1 MSSRVITALVALGA
15 FWVMYGVFAILG
27 GRFDLGV
34 ALVLA
39 VGALAVSVLDRA
51 RRRRRREAPAA
62 GRAS

>member
-34 ALVLA
+34 ALVL
-39 VGALAVSVLDRA
+39 SVLDRA

>member
-1 MSSRVITALVALGA
+1 MSSRVATALVALVA
-15 FWVMYGVFAILG
+15 FWVMYVVFAVLG

-51 RRRRRREAPAA
+51 RRRRRREGAA
-62 GRAS
+62 ARRAG

>member
-1 MSSRVITALVALGA
+1 MSSRVVTALVALAA

-51 RRRRRREAPAA
+51 RRRRRRDASAA